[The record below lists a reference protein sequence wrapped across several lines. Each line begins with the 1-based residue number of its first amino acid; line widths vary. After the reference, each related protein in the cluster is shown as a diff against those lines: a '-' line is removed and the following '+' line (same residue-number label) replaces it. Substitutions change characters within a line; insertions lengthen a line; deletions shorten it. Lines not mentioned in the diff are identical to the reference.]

1 MSKGLKNISN
11 GSETIKKKIKEKIQ
25 NNGFDGVDMYKGKR
39 VVLLIPAYNEEG
51 KIGEVLKKV
60 PREFVDE
67 TVVVNDGS
75 TDNTEQEIIDNSGT
89 VISFPENKGLG
100 VAFKALFAYAKE
112 KKYDIAV
119 IVGGDDQDDPREIHK
134 FLQWLVDEGYHMVQG
149 SRYLGKTEDMPFIR
163 WMTTKIYSLFFS
175 IVAGRWVT
183 DASTGYKG
191 FQVSLLDKIDLSE
204 HWLEEKYGIEQY
216 FLMQTIKKGY
226 KVKEVPVT
234 KYFPLARGYSKM
246 KLLKDWYKMCQPI
259 VRSISKRQK

>member
-1 MSKGLKNISN
+1 
-11 GSETIKKKIKEKIQ
+11 
-25 NNGFDGVDMYKGKR
+25 MYKGKR

-51 KIGEVLKKV
+51 KIGEVLKKI
-60 PREFVDE
+60 PRDLVDE
-67 TVVVNDGS
+67 AVVVNDGS
-75 TDNTEQEIIDNSGT
+75 TDKIEKEIIDNGGT

-100 VAFKALFAYAKE
+100 VAFKELFAYAKE

-119 IVGGDDQDDPREIHK
+119 IVGGDDQDDPQEINK
-134 FLQWLVDEGYHMVQG
+134 FLHGLVDESYDMVQG

-163 WMTTKIYSLFFS
+163 WVTTKAYSLFFS
-175 IVAGRWVT
+175 LVAGRKVT

-191 FQVSLLDKIDLSE
+191 FHVSLLDNIDLSE
-204 HWLEEKYGIEQY
+204 KWLEEKYGIEQY

-226 KVKEVPVT
+226 DVKEVPVT

-259 VRSISKRQK
+259 IKSIGKK